1 MKMLKKLEYMS
12 WLEVRDAVKETDT
25 ILIPIGAVEQQGPHL
40 PLGTDT
46 IAAQYVGEKVAE
58 RANVLLAPT
67 IHIGW
72 SQWFKNFPGMISL
85 RKETATEI
93 LRQYCRCLAASGFKH
108 QFFLSPHFAND
119 DIIAEVAIEL
129 RDEGIIIGSVN
140 LWHVT
145 NDIIKSKNIPFKEA
159 KFTHAG
165 EVMTSIMMVIAPE
178 SVKMEHAVAEY
189 AKSALPDCQSSGL
202 FQVIFNKMTFSVFHY
217 TEESTKSGS
226 YGDPMAATA
235 EKGQQVIDAWIE
247 TITEF
252 IKTFQKYPN
261 A

>member
-1 MKMLKKLEYMS
+1 MEMLKKLENMS
-12 WLEVRDAVKETDT
+12 WLEARDAAKETDT
-25 ILIPIGAVEQQGPHL
+25 ILIPIGSVEQQGPHL

-46 IAAQYVGEKVAE
+46 IAAQYVAEKVAE
-58 RANVLLAPT
+58 KANVLLAPT
-67 IHIGW
+67 ISIAY

-85 RKETATEI
+85 RKETATEV

-108 QFFLSPHFAND
+108 QFFLSPHFTND

-145 NDIIKSKNIPFKEA
+145 NDVIKSKNIPFKEA

-165 EVMTSIMMVIAPE
+165 EVMTSVMMAIAPE
-178 SVKMEHAVAEY
+178 TVKMENAVAEY
-189 AKSALPDCQSSGL
+189 AKSAIPGCQSSGL
-202 FQVIFNKMTFSVFHY
+202 FNVIFNNMTFSVFHY
-217 TEESTKSGS
+217 TEEDTKSGA

-235 EKGQQVIDAWIE
+235 ENGQQVVEAWIE
-247 TITEF
+247 TITAF
-252 IKTFQKYPN
+252 IRTFQKYPK

>member
-1 MKMLKKLEYMS
+1 MLKKLENMS
-12 WLEVRDAVKETDT
+12 WLEARDAAKETDT
-25 ILIPIGAVEQQGPHL
+25 ILIPIGSVEQQGPHL

-46 IAAQYVGEKVAE
+46 IAAQYVAEKVAE
-58 RANVLLAPT
+58 KANVLLAPT
-67 IHIGW
+67 ISIGY

-85 RKETATEI
+85 RKETATEV

-108 QFFLSPHFAND
+108 QFFLSPHFTND

-165 EVMTSIMMVIAPE
+165 EVMTSIMMAIAPE
-178 SVKMEHAVAEY
+178 TVKMEKAVAEY
-189 AKSALPDCQSSGL
+189 AKSALPGCQSSGL
-202 FQVIFNKMTFSVFHY
+202 FNVIFNNMTFSVFHY
-217 TEESTKSGS
+217 TEEDTKSGA

-235 EKGQQVIDAWIE
+235 EKGQQVVEAWIE

-252 IKTFQKYPN
+252 IKTFQKYPR